1 MASCCSLL
9 SLFFFAYFQIG
20 GQTCHVISS
29 YKSLLSQSTLSLWQ
43 PSTRT
48 WSLQPLFA
56 WHSYGTLSCNISVIH
71 ICPALLVPWTSTL
84 HTTFTKLLIN
94 IAKIARNSLFVQLMQ
109 MSSIFDQSVLEPV
122 YMQTLSVLVKKYDT
136 MWLQTVKIQ
145 KNRQFNI
152 RITFF
157 FFWLLLHLPPSH
169 PIHGIL
175 HTNRLHVLL
184 HCNHESSM

>member
-9 SLFFFAYFQIG
+9 SFAYFQIG

-29 YKSLLSQSTLSLWQ
+29 YKSLLSQSTLSFWQ
-43 PSTRT
+43 PSTRI

-84 HTTFTKLLIN
+84 HPTFTKLLIN

-109 MSSIFDQSVLEPV
+109 MTSIFDQSVLEPV
-122 YMQTLSVLVKKYDT
+122 YMQTLLSVNIMKAWKRNMT
-136 MWLQTVKIQ
+136 QTVKIQ
-145 KNRQFNI
+145 KNRHFNI
-152 RITFF
+152 LIALFF
-157 FFWLLLHLPPSH
+157 N
-169 PIHGIL
+169 GIVL
-175 HTNRLHVLL
+175 FHTNRLHVLL